1 MGTEILQHIALFDKC
16 RNFTRA
22 REVQAAGLYPYFKP
36 ISRSED
42 TVVVI
47 EGKER
52 VMMGSNN
59 YLGLTH
65 HPEVLGA
72 AKAALMTTRIARTFG
87 RRLMAPPFFG

>member
-1 MGTEILQHIALFDKC
+1 MSTWDDLS
-16 RNFTRA
+16 A
-22 REVQAAGLYPYFKP
+22 REVQAAGLYPYFKA

-52 VMMGSNN
+52 IMMGSNN

-65 HPEVLGA
+65 HSDVIAASVEATQRYGA
-72 AKAALMTTRIARTFG
+72 GAGFHALPLERGDYFV
-87 RRLMAPPFFG
+87 APNQT